1 MYVLQLLEVSS
12 YSCLSFF
19 FIVILVLCFF
29 VWHCLSHPL
38 STSVNKQSEI
48 FRSRRILR
56 RLGFSWV
63 DLLLLLLVVEV
74 VGLLLLMVVVP
85 RLMVRVVDFCLVE
98 VVIFGQ
104 VSLLM
109 MLVVSWRRL
118 EAMSLLLL
126 QVVMKLVSA
135 VAVLE
140 VPSVLLSV
148 VESN

>member
-1 MYVLQLLEVSS
+1 M
-12 YSCLSFF
+12 
-19 FIVILVLCFF
+19 
-29 VWHCLSHPL
+29 
-38 STSVNKQSEI
+38 
-48 FRSRRILR
+48 
-56 RLGFSWV
+56 
-63 DLLLLLLVVEV
+63 
-74 VGLLLLMVVVP
+74 VGLLLLMVVVL
-85 RLMVRVVDFCLVE
+85 RLVVRVVDFCLVE